1 VKCGVSGLFFK
12 HLHKRGLF
20 YLQGFVLNV
29 GMGRKSKA
37 IVESVGEAQE
47 SLNYRYIEKRKPKQ
61 AALALDM
68 LAAGETYAK
77 VMEATGIGFVALSA
91 LRARHERAL
100 EVRRKELALDGFE
113 MAERMRALV
122 AKKTEMLMEDDEA
135 LMKTPLKDLTL
146 SYGISVDK
154 GLQALGEQ
162 KVVVEHRA
170 GKPSLA
176 DAMKAIEEARA
187 ALQKEA
193 IPVETTIVE
202 PSIVEGV
209 GSESDVDEDDE

>member
-1 VKCGVSGLFFK
+1 MASC
-12 HLHKRGLF
+12 
-20 YLQGFVLNV
+20 LQQ

-37 IVESVGEAQE
+37 IVESVGEAQVA
-47 SLNYRYIEKRKPKQ
+47 LNHRYIEKRKPKE

-68 LAAGETYAK
+68 LAAGETYSK
-77 VMEATGIGFVALSA
+77 VMSTTGIGFVALSA

-122 AKKTEMLMEDDEA
+122 AKKAEMLMEDDEA

-162 KVVVEHRA
+162 KVVVEHRT
-170 GKPSLA
+170 GKPTLA

-193 IPVETTIVE
+193 IPVETTI
-202 PSIVEGV
+202 IQGV
-209 GSESDVDEDDE
+209 GSEADVDEERE

>member
-1 VKCGVSGLFFK
+1 VASC
-12 HLHKRGLF
+12 
-20 YLQGFVLNV
+20 LQQ

-37 IVESVGEAQE
+37 IVESVGEAQA
-47 SLNYRYIEKRKPKQ
+47 SLNYRYIEKRKPKE

-68 LAAGETYAK
+68 LAAGETYSK
-77 VMEATGIGFVALSA
+77 VMETTGIGFVALSA

-122 AKKTEMLMEDDEA
+122 AKKAEMLMEDDEA

-162 KVVVEHRA
+162 KVVVEHRT
-170 GKPSLA
+170 GKPTLA

-193 IPVETTIVE
+193 IPVESTVME
-202 PSIVEGV
+202 SSIVEGV
-209 GSESDVDEDDE
+209 GSEADVDEERE

>member
-1 VKCGVSGLFFK
+1 MASC
-12 HLHKRGLF
+12 
-20 YLQGFVLNV
+20 LQQE
-29 GMGRKSKA
+29 MGRKSKA
-37 IVESVGEAQE
+37 IVESVGEAQVA
-47 SLNYRYIEKRKPKQ
+47 LNHRYIEKRKPKE

-68 LAAGETYAK
+68 LAAGETYSK
-77 VMEATGIGFVALSA
+77 VMETTGIGFVALSA

-122 AKKTEMLMEDDEA
+122 AKKAEMLMEDDEA

-162 KVVVEHRA
+162 KVVVEHRT
-170 GKPSLA
+170 GKPTLA

-193 IPVETTIVE
+193 IPVET
-202 PSIVEGV
+202 SIVEGV
-209 GSESDVDEDDE
+209 GSEADVDEDRE

>member
-1 VKCGVSGLFFK
+1 MVVASC
-12 HLHKRGLF
+12 
-20 YLQGFVLNV
+20 LQQ

-37 IVESVGEAQE
+37 IVESVGEAQA
-47 SLNYRYIEKRKPKQ
+47 SLNYRYIEKRKPKE

-68 LAAGETYAK
+68 LAAGETYSK
-77 VMEATGIGFVALSA
+77 VMETTGIGFVALSA

-122 AKKTEMLMEDDEA
+122 AKKAEMLMEDDEA

-162 KVVVEHRA
+162 KVVVEHRT
-170 GKPSLA
+170 GKPTLA

-193 IPVETTIVE
+193 IPVESTVME
-202 PSIVEGV
+202 SSIVEGV
-209 GSESDVDEDDE
+209 GSEADVDEERE

>member
-1 VKCGVSGLFFK
+1 
-12 HLHKRGLF
+12 
-20 YLQGFVLNV
+20 
-29 GMGRKSKA
+29 MGRKSKA
-37 IVESVGEAQE
+37 IVESVGEAQVN
-47 SLNYRYIEKRKPKQ
+47 LNHRYIEKRKPKE

-68 LAAGETYAK
+68 LANGETYAK
-77 VMEATGIGFVALSA
+77 VMSTTGIGFVALSA

-162 KVVVEHRA
+162 KVVVEHRT

-187 ALQKEA
+187 ALRNDTIA
-193 IPVETTIVE
+193 VLTTPVERVGPEVE
-202 PSIVEGV
+202 VDGDDDEGGDDSVVESRVEG
-209 GSESDVDEDDE
+209 

>member
-1 VKCGVSGLFFK
+1 MASC
-12 HLHKRGLF
+12 
-20 YLQGFVLNV
+20 LQQ

-37 IVESVGEAQE
+37 IVESVGEAQVA
-47 SLNYRYIEKRKPKQ
+47 LNHRYIEKRKPKE

-68 LAAGETYAK
+68 LAAGETYSK
-77 VMEATGIGFVALSA
+77 VMETTGIGFVALSA

-122 AKKTEMLMEDDEA
+122 AKKAEMLMEDDEA

-162 KVVVEHRA
+162 KVVVEHRT
-170 GKPSLA
+170 GKPTLA

-193 IPVETTIVE
+193 IPIETT
-202 PSIVEGV
+202 IVEGV
-209 GSESDVDEDDE
+209 GSEADVDEDRE

>member
-1 VKCGVSGLFFK
+1 MASC
-12 HLHKRGLF
+12 
-20 YLQGFVLNV
+20 LQQ

-37 IVESVGEAQE
+37 IVESVGEAQA
-47 SLNYRYIEKRKPKQ
+47 SLNYRYIEKRKPKE

-68 LAAGETYAK
+68 LAAGETYSK
-77 VMEATGIGFVALSA
+77 VMETTGIGFVALSA

-122 AKKTEMLMEDDEA
+122 AKKAEMLMEDDEA

-162 KVVVEHRA
+162 KVVVEHRT
-170 GKPSLA
+170 GKPTLA

-193 IPVETTIVE
+193 IPVESTVME
-202 PSIVEGV
+202 SSIVEGV
-209 GSESDVDEDDE
+209 GSEADVDEERE

>member
-1 VKCGVSGLFFK
+1 
-12 HLHKRGLF
+12 
-20 YLQGFVLNV
+20 
-29 GMGRKSKA
+29 MGRKSKA
-37 IVESVGEAQE
+37 IVESVGEAQVA
-47 SLNYRYIEKRKPKQ
+47 LNHRYIEKRKPKE

-68 LAAGETYAK
+68 LAAGETYSK
-77 VMEATGIGFVALSA
+77 VMEITGIGFVALSA

-122 AKKTEMLMEDDEA
+122 AKKAEMLMEDDEA

-162 KVVVEHRA
+162 KVVVEHRT
-170 GKPSLA
+170 GKPTLA

-193 IPVETTIVE
+193 IPVET
-202 PSIVEGV
+202 SIVEGV
-209 GSESDVDEDDE
+209 GSEADVDEDRE

>member
-1 VKCGVSGLFFK
+1 MPAARAASSSAPTSLTNRICRGSCPSRARGVGC
-12 HLHKRGLF
+12 
-20 YLQGFVLNV
+20 
-29 GMGRKSKA
+29 
-37 IVESVGEAQE
+37 
-47 SLNYRYIEKRKPKQ
+47 
-61 AALALDM
+61 AA
-68 LAAGETYAK
+68 
-77 VMEATGIGFVALSA
+77 ATCERDTTSNSSRSCLPPRW
-91 LRARHERAL
+91 RARHERAL

-122 AKKTEMLMEDDEA
+122 AKKAEMLMEDDEA

-162 KVVVEHRA
+162 KVVVEHRT
-170 GKPSLA
+170 GKPTLA

-193 IPVETTIVE
+193 IPVETTV
-202 PSIVEGV
+202 VQGV
-209 GSESDVDEDDE
+209 GSEADVDEERE

>member
-1 VKCGVSGLFFK
+1 
-12 HLHKRGLF
+12 
-20 YLQGFVLNV
+20 
-29 GMGRKSKA
+29 MGRKSKA
-37 IVESVGEAQE
+37 IVESVGEAQA
-47 SLNYRYIEKRKPKQ
+47 SLNYRYIEKRKPKE

-68 LAAGETYAK
+68 LAAGETYSK
-77 VMEATGIGFVALSA
+77 VMETTGIGFVALSA

-122 AKKTEMLMEDDEA
+122 MKKSEMLMEDDEA

-162 KVVVEHRA
+162 KVVVEHRT
-170 GKPSLA
+170 GKPTLA

-193 IPVETTIVE
+193 IPIETTVME
-202 PSIVEGV
+202 SSIVEGV
-209 GSESDVDEDDE
+209 GSEADVDEDRE

>member
-1 VKCGVSGLFFK
+1 
-12 HLHKRGLF
+12 
-20 YLQGFVLNV
+20 
-29 GMGRKSKA
+29 
-37 IVESVGEAQE
+37 
-47 SLNYRYIEKRKPKQ
+47 
-61 AALALDM
+61 
-68 LAAGETYAK
+68 
-77 VMEATGIGFVALSA
+77 VMEETGIGFVALSA

-162 KVVVEHRA
+162 KVVVEHRT

-187 ALQKEA
+187 ALRNDT
-193 IPVETTIVE
+193 ITVLTTPVERVGPEVE
-202 PSIVEGV
+202 VDGDDDEGGDDGVVESRVEG
-209 GSESDVDEDDE
+209 

>member
-1 VKCGVSGLFFK
+1 LVVASC
-12 HLHKRGLF
+12 
-20 YLQGFVLNV
+20 LQQ

-37 IVESVGEAQE
+37 IVESVGDAQA
-47 SLNYRYIEKRKPKQ
+47 SLNHRYIEKRKPKE

-68 LAAGETYAK
+68 LAAGETYSK
-77 VMEATGIGFVALSA
+77 VMETTGIGFVALSA

-122 AKKTEMLMEDDEA
+122 AKKAEMLMEDDEA

-162 KVVVEHRA
+162 KVVVEHRT
-170 GKPSLA
+170 GKPTLA

-193 IPVETTIVE
+193 IPVETTVI
-202 PSIVEGV
+202 EGV
-209 GSESDVDEDDE
+209 GSEADVDEDRE

>member
-1 VKCGVSGLFFK
+1 MASC
-12 HLHKRGLF
+12 
-20 YLQGFVLNV
+20 LQQ

-37 IVESVGEAQE
+37 IVESVGEAQVA
-47 SLNYRYIEKRKPKQ
+47 LNHRYIEKRKPKE

-68 LAAGETYAK
+68 LAAGETYSK
-77 VMEATGIGFVALSA
+77 VMETTGIGFVALSA

-122 AKKTEMLMEDDEA
+122 AKKAEMLMEDDEA

-162 KVVVEHRA
+162 KVVVEHRT
-170 GKPSLA
+170 GKPTLA

-193 IPVETTIVE
+193 IPIETTVME
-202 PSIVEGV
+202 SSIVEGV
-209 GSESDVDEDDE
+209 GSEADVDEDRE

>member
-1 VKCGVSGLFFK
+1 MVGAIGFLKKLANRHLTYQYATLYGVCMSK
-12 HLHKRGLF
+12 K
-20 YLQGFVLNV
+20 
-29 GMGRKSKA
+29 KA
-37 IVESVGEAQE
+37 IVKSVEEAQAT
-47 SLNYRYIEKRKPKQ
+47 LNHRYIEKRKPKE

-68 LAAGETYAK
+68 LANGETYAK
-77 VMEATGIGFVALSA
+77 VMSTTGIGFVALSA

-122 AKKTEMLMEDDEA
+122 AKKAEMLMEDDEA

-162 KVVVEHRA
+162 KVVVEHRT
-170 GKPSLA
+170 GKPTLA

-193 IPVETTIVE
+193 IPVET
-202 PSIVEGV
+202 SIVEGV
-209 GSESDVDEDDE
+209 GSEADVDEDRE

>member
-1 VKCGVSGLFFK
+1 VASC
-12 HLHKRGLF
+12 
-20 YLQGFVLNV
+20 LQQ

-37 IVESVGEAQE
+37 IVESVGEAQVA
-47 SLNYRYIEKRKPKQ
+47 LNHRYIEKRKPKE

-68 LAAGETYAK
+68 LAAGETYSK
-77 VMEATGIGFVALSA
+77 VMETTGIGFVALSA

-122 AKKTEMLMEDDEA
+122 AKKAEMLMEDDEA

-162 KVVVEHRA
+162 KVVVEHRT
-170 GKPSLA
+170 GKPTLA

-193 IPVETTIVE
+193 IPIETT
-202 PSIVEGV
+202 IVEGV
-209 GSESDVDEDDE
+209 GSEADVDEDRE

>member
-1 VKCGVSGLFFK
+1 MASC
-12 HLHKRGLF
+12 
-20 YLQGFVLNV
+20 LQQ

-37 IVESVGEAQE
+37 IVESVGEAQVA
-47 SLNYRYIEKRKPKQ
+47 LNHRYIEKRKPKE

-68 LAAGETYAK
+68 LAAGETYSK
-77 VMEATGIGFVALSA
+77 VMETTGIGFVALSA

-122 AKKTEMLMEDDEA
+122 AKKAEMLMEDDEA

-162 KVVVEHRA
+162 KVVVEHRT
-170 GKPSLA
+170 GKPTLA

-193 IPVETTIVE
+193 IVIE
-202 PSIVEGV
+202 PTIVEGV
-209 GSESDVDEDDE
+209 GSEADVDEDRE

>member
-1 VKCGVSGLFFK
+1 
-12 HLHKRGLF
+12 
-20 YLQGFVLNV
+20 
-29 GMGRKSKA
+29 MGRKSKA
-37 IVESVGEAQE
+37 IVESVGEAQA
-47 SLNYRYIEKRKPKQ
+47 SLNHRYIEKRKPKE

-68 LAAGETYAK
+68 LAAGETYSK
-77 VMEATGIGFVALSA
+77 VMEVTGIGFVALSA

-122 AKKTEMLMEDDEA
+122 AKKAEMLMEDDEA

-162 KVVVEHRA
+162 KVVVEHRT
-170 GKPSLA
+170 GKPTLA

-193 IPVETTIVE
+193 IPIETTVME
-202 PSIVEGV
+202 SSIVEGV
-209 GSESDVDEDDE
+209 GPEADVDDHRE

>member
-1 VKCGVSGLFFK
+1 MAKARKGGV
-12 HLHKRGLF
+12 
-20 YLQGFVLNV
+20 
-29 GMGRKSKA
+29 

-47 SLNYRYIEKRKPKQ
+47 NLNYRYVEKRKPKQ

-68 LAAGETYAK
+68 LAAGETYEKTMK
-77 VMEATGIGFVALSA
+77 VTGIGFVALSA

-122 AKKTEMLMEDDEA
+122 TKKTEMLMEDDEA
-135 LMKTPLKDLTL
+135 LMKTPLKDLTVG
-146 SYGISVDK
+146 YAISVDK

-162 KVVVEHRA
+162 KVVVEHRT
-170 GKPSLA
+170 GKPTLA

-187 ALQKEA
+187 ALQREA
-193 IPVETTIVE
+193 IPIEATVTDIQ
-202 PSIVEGV
+202 GV
-209 GSESDVDEDDE
+209 GSGVEVEEERE

>member
-1 VKCGVSGLFFK
+1 MVVASC
-12 HLHKRGLF
+12 
-20 YLQGFVLNV
+20 LQQ

-37 IVESVGEAQE
+37 IVESVGEAQVA
-47 SLNYRYIEKRKPKQ
+47 LNHRYIEKRKPKE

-68 LAAGETYAK
+68 LAAGETYSK
-77 VMEATGIGFVALSA
+77 VMETTGIGFVALSA

-122 AKKTEMLMEDDEA
+122 AKKAEMLMEDDEA

-162 KVVVEHRA
+162 KVVVEHRT
-170 GKPSLA
+170 GKPTLA

-193 IPVETTIVE
+193 ISVESTVMETT
-202 PSIVEGV
+202 IVEGV
-209 GSESDVDEDDE
+209 GSEADVDEDRE

>member
-1 VKCGVSGLFFK
+1 MASC
-12 HLHKRGLF
+12 
-20 YLQGFVLNV
+20 LQQ

-37 IVESVGEAQE
+37 IVESVGEAQVA
-47 SLNYRYIEKRKPKQ
+47 LNHRYIEKRKPKE

-68 LAAGETYAK
+68 LAAGETYSK
-77 VMEATGIGFVALSA
+77 VMETTGIGFVALSA

-122 AKKTEMLMEDDEA
+122 AKKAEMLMEDDEA

-162 KVVVEHRA
+162 KVVVEHRT
-170 GKPSLA
+170 GKPTLA

-193 IPVETTIVE
+193 IPVET
-202 PSIVEGV
+202 SIVEGV
-209 GSESDVDEDDE
+209 GSEADVDEERE

>member
-1 VKCGVSGLFFK
+1 MASC
-12 HLHKRGLF
+12 
-20 YLQGFVLNV
+20 LQQ

-37 IVESVGEAQE
+37 IVESVGEAQVA
-47 SLNYRYIEKRKPKQ
+47 LNHRYIEKRKPKE

-68 LAAGETYAK
+68 LAAGETYSK
-77 VMEATGIGFVALSA
+77 VMETTGIGFVALSA

-122 AKKTEMLMEDDEA
+122 AKKAEMLMEDDEA

-162 KVVVEHRA
+162 KVVVEHRT
-170 GKPSLA
+170 GKPTLA

-193 IPVETTIVE
+193 IPVET
-202 PSIVEGV
+202 SIVEGV
-209 GSESDVDEDDE
+209 GSEADVDEDRE